1 MNNYDLYELKYQ
13 NEKFEEDLAL
23 LDILAEEN
31 DFVHDNEYHLDED
44 DYSSIDSNH
53 PDHKNNDYPTSPESQ
68 RSLTSNSE
76 EDMK

>member
-31 DFVHDNEYHLDED
+31 DFIHD
-44 DYSSIDSNH
+44 
-53 PDHKNNDYPTSPESQ
+53 T
-68 RSLTSNSE
+68 
-76 EDMK
+76 